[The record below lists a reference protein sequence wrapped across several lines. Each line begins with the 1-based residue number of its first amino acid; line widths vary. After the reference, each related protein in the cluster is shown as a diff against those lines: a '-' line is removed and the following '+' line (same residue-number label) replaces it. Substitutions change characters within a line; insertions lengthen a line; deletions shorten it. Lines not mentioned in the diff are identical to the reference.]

1 VHVGELGG
9 EVAERAAADAVAGA
23 LRLEHAIEKAPD
35 LRERVPVRVG
45 EARLERPLE
54 ERADDLIQ
62 DGVAEV
68 FLALEVVVEVALA
81 DAALAQHVV
90 ERRVVVAVH
99 ADQPARRLEDRLA
112 RRAAVPNLDAFRS
125 LCRHVY

>member
-1 VHVGELGG
+1 MDVGQLGG
-9 EVAERAAADAVAGA
+9 KVPERAAADAVARA
-23 LRLEHAIEKAPD
+23 LRLEEAIEKALD
-35 LRERVPVRVG
+35 LGERVLVGVG
-45 EARLERPLE
+45 EARLERALE

-68 FLALEVVVEVALA
+68 FLALEVVVEVPLA
-81 DAALAQHVV
+81 DTALAQHVV

-99 ADQPARRLEDRLA
+99 ADQPTRRLEDRLA
-112 RRAAVPNLDAFRS
+112 RRAAVPNLAVFRG